1 MAPNYPL
8 TWRQDLARWQV
19 HYSLTHPDSIG
30 REVLIWCWQ
39 TFGHPGT
46 DPDTGIKSS
55 WSYHG
60 GWIYFYDEKYV
71 SMYQLRWA

>member
-1 MAPNYPL
+1 MTYNQSMHRWEDYNSLFDPKSR
-8 TWRQDLARWQV
+8 WRAKFD
-19 HYSLTHPDSIG
+19 
-30 REVLIWCWQ
+30 WCWQ

-46 DPDTGIKSS
+46 DPETGVKSS

-71 SMYQLRWA
+71 SMYQLAWS